1 MDEKIDE
8 MLIEKIHNKIEKRRK
23 KIMNKS
29 KDDKIVRK
37 IYIQIDRLIGK
48 KKTRTK
54 IVHENVS

>member
-37 IYIQIDRLIGK
+37 IYI
-48 KKTRTK
+48 
-54 IVHENVS
+54 